1 MGIDSGN
8 FLFKFYENK
17 TELVRRTM
25 RLYSREEF
33 DLVQKNSFVRE
44 RFLALLSRVDDV
56 LPASIEVQGRVWW
69 VPPLAI

>member
-1 MGIDSGN
+1 
-8 FLFKFYENK
+8 
-17 TELVRRTM
+17 M

-33 DLVQKNSFVRE
+33 DLVQKTSFVRE
-44 RFLALLSRVDDV
+44 RFFALLSRVDDV